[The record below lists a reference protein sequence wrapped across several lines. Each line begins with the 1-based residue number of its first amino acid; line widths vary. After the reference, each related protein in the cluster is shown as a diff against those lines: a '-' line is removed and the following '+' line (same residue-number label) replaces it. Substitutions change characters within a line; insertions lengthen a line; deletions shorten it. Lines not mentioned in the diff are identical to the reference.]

1 MTIKELIDYWARV
14 PACSVEEMIRQELVE
29 GGLQHILM
37 QIKELM
43 DDDDELKTQ
52 TQHIKGKELEAELR
66 RLINDQLKPLHTHT
80 LH

>member
-43 DDDDELKTQ
+43 DDDHELRARAQ
-52 TQHIKGKELEAELR
+52 GLRGEDLEAELR